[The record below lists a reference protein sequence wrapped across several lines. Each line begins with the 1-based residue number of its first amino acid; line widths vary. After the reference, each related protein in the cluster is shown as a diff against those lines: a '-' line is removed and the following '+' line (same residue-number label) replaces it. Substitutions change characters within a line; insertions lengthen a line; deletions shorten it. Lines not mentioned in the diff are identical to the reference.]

1 MKPPTPFRAMA
12 ALGMT
17 LLAQDLSAAP
27 PAPITEA
34 EKSAIQAAAAS
45 TAPTAEKAAAAARAS
60 LDKDLVESAA
70 ATKDA
75 ATFLVQA
82 DIPAAPAGAIPASD
96 KPLAVTP
103 AATDTVIHC
112 EGGMY
117 FNPDEG
123 VLVYLK
129 NVTVKDPRFNLS
141 GANEL
146 KIFFGKKPAKEA
158 KEGNKQEPKK
168 DKPEQKPEQKPKD
181 GFGAGFG
188 EVERIVATGA
198 VLIEQKPTAADKEP
212 IKASG
217 AIFSYNLKDDQI
229 ILQGGFPW
237 VLQGATFMRAKEANL
252 ILRISPKAG
261 NFITEGNWEMGG
273 NLEQKKPTP

>member
-1 MKPPTPFRAMA
+1 MKPLTPFRAMA
-12 ALGMT
+12 ALGMS
-17 LLAQDLSAAP
+17 LLAQNLSAAP
-27 PAPITEA
+27 PATLSDTEKTA
-34 EKSAIQAAAAS
+34 LQADATS
-45 TAPTAEKAAAAARAS
+45 TAPAAEKAAAAAHAS
-60 LDKDLVESAA
+60 LDQDLADSAA

-82 DIPAAPAGAIPASD
+82 DIPAAPATSPGTIPASD
-96 KPLAVTP
+96 KPLPVTP
-103 AATDTVIHC
+103 AVTDTVIQC

-117 FNPDEG
+117 FDPDEG

-158 KEGNKQEPKK
+158 KEGDKPEPKK
-168 DKPEQKPEQKPKD
+168 DKPKN
-181 GFGAGFG
+181 GLGAGFG

-217 AIFSYNLKDDQI
+217 AIFSYNLKADQI
-229 ILQGGFPW
+229 IIQGGFPW

-273 NLEQKKPTP
+273 NLEQKKPNP

>member
-1 MKPPTPFRAMA
+1 MKPPTPFRIMA
-12 ALGMT
+12 VLGMS
-17 LLAQDLSAAP
+17 LLSQNLSAAP
-27 PAPITEA
+27 PAKLTDA
-34 EKSAIQAAAAS
+34 EKTAIQADAAS
-45 TAPTAEKAAAAARAS
+45 TAPAAEKAATAAHAS
-60 LDKDLVESAA
+60 LDKDLADSAA

-82 DIPAAPAGAIPASD
+82 DIPATPAGTIPASD
-96 KPLAVTP
+96 KPLPVTP

-117 FNPDEG
+117 FDPDEG

-146 KIFFGKKPAKEA
+146 KIFFGKKPAKEE
-158 KEGNKQEPKK
+158 KNDKPEPKK
-168 DKPEQKPEQKPKD
+168 DKLQ
-181 GFGAGFG
+181 GGLGAGFG
-188 EVERIVATGA
+188 DVERIVATGA
-198 VLIEQKPTAADKEP
+198 VLIEQKPATADKEP

-217 AIFSYNLKDDQI
+217 AIFSYNLKADQI
-229 ILQGGFPW
+229 IIQGGFPW

-252 ILRISPKAG
+252 LLKISPKAG
-261 NFITEGNWEMGG
+261 NFITQGNWEMGG
-273 NLEQKKPTP
+273 NLEQKKPNP